1 MASLFLFKLK
11 IGVNFVRNP
20 GIYPMQKKLKKI
32 FLTGIVAII
41 PVIISIYIF
50 FFLLGMVDNFLNIIP
65 ARIHPDRLL
74 GFHIPGLGVIF
85 TFLVIFIT
93 GLVTQSYI
101 GGRLLKAGDKILNQ
115 IPLFRSI
122 YQPTKQVV
130 DSLFGDKSRN
140 FRGVVLVEFPRKG
153 VYTLGF
159 VTGDTQGEAEKKTLN
174 KCINVFVPTTPNPTS
189 GYFIMI
195 PDEEVIH
202 MDMTVE
208 EAVKIIISSGL
219 VVPQK
224 DINEIK
230 ETGKETVK
238 KC

>member
-1 MASLFLFKLK
+1 LLEKLEK
-11 IGVNFVRNP
+11 
-20 GIYPMQKKLKKI
+20 YPMRTKIKKI

-50 FFLLGMVDNFLNIIP
+50 FFLLGLIDNFLNVIP
-65 ARIHPDRLL
+65 QRIHPDRIL

-85 TFLVIFIT
+85 TFMLIFIT
-93 GLVTQSYI
+93 GLFTQSYI
-101 GGRLLKAGDKILNQ
+101 GGKLLKAGDRMLNH

-130 DSLFGDKSRN
+130 DSLFSDKSRN

-159 VTGDTQGEAEKKTLN
+159 VTGDTQGEADEKTRDS
-174 KCINVFVPTTPNPTS
+174 CINVFVPTTPNPTS
-189 GYFIMI
+189 GYYLIM
-195 PDEEVIH
+195 PEKEVIH
-202 MDMTVE
+202 MDMSVE
-208 EAVKIIISSGL
+208 EAIKIIISSGL
-219 VVPQK
+219 VGPQK
-224 DINEIK
+224 ETKYSK
-230 ETGKETVK
+230 ETGKETNI

>member
-1 MASLFLFKLK
+1 MRA
-11 IGVNFVRNP
+11 
-20 GIYPMQKKLKKI
+20 KLKKI

-50 FFLLGMVDNFLNIIP
+50 FFLLGIIDNFLNIIP

-85 TFLVIFIT
+85 TFLLIFMT
-93 GLVTQSYI
+93 GLFTQSYI
-101 GGRLLKAGDKILNQ
+101 GGRLLKAGDRILNH

-130 DSLFGDKSRN
+130 DSLFSDKSRN
-140 FRGVVLVEFPRKG
+140 FRGVVMVEFPRKG

-159 VTGDTQGEAEKKTLN
+159 VTGDTQGEAERKTQDR
-174 KCINVFVPTTPNPTS
+174 CINVFVPTTPNPTS
-189 GYFIMI
+189 GYYIMI
-195 PDEEVIH
+195 PEREVIH

-208 EAVKIIISSGL
+208 EAIKIIISSGL
-219 VVPQK
+219 VGPQK
-224 DINEIK
+224 DINENK
-230 ETGKETVK
+230 GTGKETQK
-238 KC
+238 TC

>member
-1 MASLFLFKLK
+1 MQTK
-11 IGVNFVRNP
+11 I
-20 GIYPMQKKLKKI
+20 KKI

-41 PVIISIYIF
+41 PIIISIYIF
-50 FFLLGMVDNFLNIIP
+50 FFLLGVIDNFLNIIP

-85 TFLVIFIT
+85 TFLLIFLT
-93 GLVTQSYI
+93 GLFTQSYI
-101 GGRLLKAGDKILNQ
+101 GGRLLKAGDRLLNH

-130 DSLFGDKSRN
+130 DSLFSDKSRN

-159 VTGDTQGEAEKKTLN
+159 VTGDTQGEADRKTEGR
-174 KCINVFVPTTPNPTS
+174 CINVFVPTTPNPTS
-189 GYFIMI
+189 GYYLMM
-195 PDEEVIH
+195 PEKEVIH

-208 EAVKIIISSGL
+208 EAIKIIISSGL
-219 VVPQK
+219 VGPQK
-224 DINEIK
+224 DINERK
-230 ETGKETVK
+230 ETGKETENV
-238 KC
+238 C

>member
-1 MASLFLFKLK
+1 MQTK
-11 IGVNFVRNP
+11 I
-20 GIYPMQKKLKKI
+20 KKI

-50 FFLLGMVDNFLNIIP
+50 LFLLGIVDNFLNIIP
-65 ARIHPDRLL
+65 SRIHPDRLL

-85 TFLVIFIT
+85 TFLVIFVT
-93 GLVTQSYI
+93 GLLTQSYI
-101 GGRLLKAGDKILNQ
+101 GGRLLKAGDRLLNH

-130 DSLFGDKSRN
+130 DSLFSEKSRN

-159 VTGDTQGEAEKKTLN
+159 VTGDTHGEAERKTQER
-174 KCINVFVPTTPNPTS
+174 CINVFVPTTPNPTS
-189 GYFIMI
+189 GYYIII
-195 PDEEVIH
+195 PEKDVIH

-208 EAVKIIISSGL
+208 EAIKIIISSGL
-219 VVPQK
+219 VAPQK
-224 DINEIK
+224 NINEK
-230 ETGKETVK
+230 
-238 KC
+238 